1 MVYLFVRSA
10 ATFVD
15 EGFDTDAVWLKG
27 MFCEVDELITH
38 FIVTCNDESDI
49 FSIMCV
55 VCGEGLVNTVTFFW
69 DLGG

>member
-1 MVYLFVRSA
+1 MTPSLLFYPLVVYLFVRSA

-38 FIVTCNDESDI
+38 FIVTCNYESDI
-49 FSIMCV
+49 FQLCAWFAEK
-55 VCGEGLVNTVTFFW
+55 GW
-69 DLGG
+69 